1 MAETVARMRS
11 IEYMNLFPPPSEI
24 AARALRL
31 FFQFAS
37 TGGNILNFTRLHIHR
52 AEVLLSTDEEMKDAI
67 ARLQTIQELVITGA
81 GERTFTLLCGLQS
94 SLTNARIAADAD
106 ASRNIPLEDRDARQF
121 LSRPMGRLETL
132 SLSSSI
138 VCSLEGPSYYAVR
151 TLFLRGI
158 ESPVTGHYTSAFPF
172 LSLLRVED
180 CSVSYRRDGRGDR
193 YTSGREHPIAD
204 SARLMALFN
213 LLQRAALRHIHPW
226 VNVPRTR
233 PGPPAGAQ
241 RTQPRHAS
249 RGRTQPCHA
258 SGGRC
263 GHETC
268 QPGV

>member
-138 VCSLEGPSYYAVR
+138 VCSLEGRVT
-151 TLFLRGI
+151 TL
-158 ESPVTGHYTSAFPF
+158 
-172 LSLLRVED
+172 
-180 CSVSYRRDGRGDR
+180 
-193 YTSGREHPIAD
+193 SGRC
-204 SARLMALFN
+204 SS
-213 LLQRAALRHIHPW
+213 
-226 VNVPRTR
+226 
-233 PGPPAGAQ
+233 GASNPQ
-241 RTQPRHAS
+241 
-249 RGRTQPCHA
+249 
-258 SGGRC
+258 
-263 GHETC
+263 
-268 QPGV
+268 